1 MDNSNNE
8 LIRNP
13 IRSAKIQTIK
23 TDKKKPKKRNIC
35 KLNSYFQKKKK
46 NWKKHRKRDI
56 IIYKIDFHNINAFP
70 MKQLNLIIKIAIHKS
85 EHFTIVDGRY
95 REESPV
101 EKQ

>member
-1 MDNSNNE
+1 MCMDNSNNE

-46 NWKKHRKRDI
+46 
-56 IIYKIDFHNINAFP
+56 KIERNIA
-70 MKQLNLIIKIAIHKS
+70 KEIL
-85 EHFTIVDGRY
+85 
-95 REESPV
+95 
-101 EKQ
+101 